1 MAHPDAVCSLLP
13 IPHLGPHLCTP
24 PSRPSFR
31 GRFKGTWERC
41 ADHPDGPGAP
51 RSQHQAPRS
60 PPGHC
65 GRGRTASRGGEPE
78 VRGGAP
84 GNPSP
89 SEPGGAGGRGQAGGA
104 RGGSRGARGAG
115 GRGGGRRGRT
125 VREAPP
131 PAPGARS
138 SPPLSPLTLPLASG
152 RLPGC
157 VHREPGSPAHG
168 ALATARPPGGRH
180 RLESRTPTG
189 TLEERTRE
197 RGAAAVTPRGDPG
210 GAGREPLGSAGPDG
224 AATPCARWAGPR
236 GGQP

>member
-1 MAHPDAVCSLLP
+1 MAPGLP
-13 IPHLGPHLCTP
+13 
-24 PSRPSFR
+24 
-31 GRFKGTWERC
+31 
-41 ADHPDGPGAP
+41 
-51 RSQHQAPRS
+51 
-60 PPGHC
+60 
-65 GRGRTASRGGEPE
+65 TASITPHAALPATAGGGARRHEAGEPE
-78 VRGGAP
+78 VWGGAP

-125 VREAPP
+125 AREAPP

-157 VHREPGSPAHG
+157 VHRGPESLAHG

-180 RLESRTPTG
+180 RLEPRTPTG
-189 TLEERTRE
+189 TLEEC
-197 RGAAAVTPRGDPG
+197 RGAAAVTPRGDAG
-210 GAGREPLGSAGPDG
+210 GAEREPLGSAGPDG